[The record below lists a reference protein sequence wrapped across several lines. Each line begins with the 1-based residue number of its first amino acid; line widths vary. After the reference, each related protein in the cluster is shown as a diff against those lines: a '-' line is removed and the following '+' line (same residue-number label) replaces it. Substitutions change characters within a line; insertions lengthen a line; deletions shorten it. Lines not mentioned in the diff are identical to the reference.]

1 MLNPQPLFWKCHH
14 WTKIQFTFYG
24 WFSWHQAKIYAF
36 GPPLLPTEN
45 QCPIQFQKWKCK
57 CGCKLS
63 EKLQCL
69 VLMVNAST
77 CMRAAVAF
85 ISPLCVTDVCERHG
99 WAEPSKVVSDGHTVR
114 ASWDTHTRLLTVT
127 FDVKVEASDIY
138 AGGFIKVGPG
148 RSSGGKDHRE
158 RI

>member
-1 MLNPQPLFWKCHH
+1 MAPH
-14 WTKIQFTFYG
+14 
-24 WFSWHQAKIYAF
+24 
-36 GPPLLPTEN
+36 LLPTEN
-45 QCPIQFQKWKCK
+45 QCPIQFLSWKCK

-99 WAEPSKVVSDGHTVR
+99 WAEPSKVASDGHTVR
-114 ASWDTHTRLLTVT
+114 ASWDTYAHTHTGLLTVT

-138 AGGFIKVGPG
+138 AGGFNKVGLW

-158 RI
+158 DLTGTWQSWGLVRVKSGPDGAQGLAKDH